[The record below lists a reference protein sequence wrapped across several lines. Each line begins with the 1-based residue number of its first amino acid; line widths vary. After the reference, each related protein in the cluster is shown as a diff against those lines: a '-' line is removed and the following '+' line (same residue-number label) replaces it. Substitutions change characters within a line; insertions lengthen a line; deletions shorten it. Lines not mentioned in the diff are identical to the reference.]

1 MRILAVAD
9 IFPWPV
15 DSGGLIRLSTQVDAL
30 SRLGEL
36 DLFAFCD
43 VSGPEPVVPDGV
55 RLARLGT
62 TPYPAEDRS
71 RRWQAE
77 WLLRRGVPLP
87 IAMRRGDPGPRRDFQ
102 AFISGRYDLV
112 WFRTAATWM
121 WLGRPRLGPTIVDLQ
136 DLDGEVQ
143 RQEADA
149 IRSRPARGPVGRV
162 KRSVA
167 EVKTRVNA
175 RDWDRLDASIARQVA
190 TVVLCSSDDVAR
202 LGAANAAVVPN
213 TYVEPE
219 HPVGKAAAD
228 DPPTILFPA
237 SFDYAPNVDA
247 AQWLAAEVA
256 PLLRQQVPGTTVR
269 MVGRPSPAVTALINE
284 PDITVTGRV
293 ASMEEELAK
302 ADVVVVPVR
311 SGSGTRL
318 KILEA
323 FAHRIPVVST
333 TLGAEG
339 LDVEDGVHLLVA
351 DSAEAI
357 AEACRRLH
365 DDPELRSRLVFAA
378 QELFHRRYEAS
389 AARTA
394 IRLLVDDV
402 ARRPR

>member
-1 MRILAVAD
+1 M
-9 IFPWPV
+9 
-15 DSGGLIRLSTQVDAL
+15 
-30 SRLGEL
+30 
-36 DLFAFCD
+36 
-43 VSGPEPVVPDGV
+43 
-55 RLARLGT
+55 
-62 TPYPAEDRS
+62 
-71 RRWQAE
+71 
-77 WLLRRGVPLP
+77 
-87 IAMRRGDPGPRRDFQ
+87 
-102 AFISGRYDLV
+102 
-112 WFRTAATWM
+112 
-121 WLGRPRLGPTIVDLQ
+121 GPTIVDL
-136 DLDGEVQ
+136 DVLDGEVE

-149 IRSRPARGPVGRV
+149 IRARPAPGPAGRV
-162 KRSVA
+162 KRSMA

-190 TVVLCSSDDVAR
+190 AVVLCSSDDVAR

-228 DPPTILFPA
+228 DPPTVLFPA
-237 SFDYAPNVDA
+237 SFDYGPNADA
-247 AQWLAAEVA
+247 ARWLAEEVA

-269 MVGRPSPAVTALINE
+269 LVGRPSPTVTALIDE
-284 PDITVTGRV
+284 PSITVTGRV
-293 ASMEEELAK
+293 VSMEDELAK

-351 DSAEAI
+351 DSAKAI

>member
-1 MRILAVAD
+1 M
-9 IFPWPV
+9 
-15 DSGGLIRLSTQVDAL
+15 
-30 SRLGEL
+30 
-36 DLFAFCD
+36 
-43 VSGPEPVVPDGV
+43 V
-55 RLARLGT
+55 RL
-62 TPYPAEDRS
+62 
-71 RRWQAE
+71 
-77 WLLRRGVPLP
+77 
-87 IAMRRGDPGPRRDFQ
+87 
-102 AFISGRYDLV
+102 
-112 WFRTAATWM
+112 
-121 WLGRPRLGPTIVDLQ
+121 
-136 DLDGEVQ
+136 
-143 RQEADA
+143 
-149 IRSRPARGPVGRV
+149 
-162 KRSVA
+162 
-167 EVKTRVNA
+167 
-175 RDWDRLDASIARQVA
+175 
-190 TVVLCSSDDVAR
+190 
-202 LGAANAAVVPN
+202 
-213 TYVEPE
+213 
-219 HPVGKAAAD
+219 
-228 DPPTILFPA
+228 
-237 SFDYAPNVDA
+237 
-247 AQWLAAEVA
+247 
-256 PLLRQQVPGTTVR
+256 
-269 MVGRPSPAVTALINE
+269 VGRPSPTVTALINE